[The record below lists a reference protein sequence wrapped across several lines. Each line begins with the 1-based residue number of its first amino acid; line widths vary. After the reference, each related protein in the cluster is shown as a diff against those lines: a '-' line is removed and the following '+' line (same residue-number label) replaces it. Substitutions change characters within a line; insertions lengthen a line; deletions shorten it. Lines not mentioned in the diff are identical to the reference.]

1 MTETKEYYVLDTDAL
16 KVTNFK
22 YDSMDR
28 LNIKGKRFS
37 KRLIKDYINDLKI
50 ELPVNS
56 EVMLL

>member
-56 EVMLL
+56 EVMVL

>member
-1 MTETKEYYVLDTDAL
+1 MTETKEYYVIDCDAL
-16 KVTNFK
+16 KVMDFK

-28 LNIKGKRFS
+28 LSIKGKKFS

-56 EVMLL
+56 EVMVI